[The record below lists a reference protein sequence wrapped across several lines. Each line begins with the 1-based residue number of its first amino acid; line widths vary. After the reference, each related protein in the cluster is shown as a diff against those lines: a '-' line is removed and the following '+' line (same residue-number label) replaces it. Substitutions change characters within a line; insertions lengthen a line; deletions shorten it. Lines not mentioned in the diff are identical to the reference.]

1 LIAEIII
8 DIENKQVNRSFDY
21 LIPPHLENIIE
32 VGYRVKVPFGNTIR
46 VGFVVGIKKDSEFK
60 NKLKEIIDT
69 IDVYKVLNE
78 EFIDISKYIAENNF
92 SFYATSLQTMIPTA
106 LKIKYQ
112 RVAIIEDPDIVS
124 DDIKNIIK
132 RKEIIIDNLP
142 KDKQE
147 LIFKAYKNGGIRL
160 DTKIKKNR
168 NEKKLTF
175 VRLKNPDII
184 PGGKK
189 ARELLEYLKELNE
202 DIELNVLVADS
213 GYSKAI
219 IDSLIRLGA
228 INTYDIEVLDN
239 EADILIDD
247 NRLELN
253 DEQKNVFEAVKFN
266 EAKTYLLHG
275 VTGSGKTLVYMNW
288 IESVIKEGRSA
299 ILLVPEIS
307 LTPQITQLFKKR
319 FNNDIAILHSRLSI
333 TEKYNAWKKILLG
346 EIKIVVGARSAIFAP
361 LRNIGIIII
370 DEAHEST
377 YRQQNNPKYD
387 AIDIAQIRCKT
398 HNAPLVLGSATPDVV
413 QYYKA
418 LEGEY
423 ELLTLPNRANGKKL
437 PATVV
442 VDMTN
447 ELKCG
452 NRSVLSK
459 YLQKSLIEC
468 IRKNEQA
475 ILFLNRRGYSSFVM
489 CRSCGDVVKCPNCDV
504 SLTYHAKKNILKCH
518 YCGYQMPNVSR
529 CTKCN
534 SDKIRYVGTGT
545 EKVIE
550 AVNNLIPEAKV
561 LRVDMD
567 TTSKIEDYEAA
578 YDSFKNHETDILV
591 GTQMITKGLDF
602 DNVTLVG
609 VLNADLALNYPLY
622 DASMVAFNLIEQV
635 SGRAGRS
642 NKDGKVVIQSYNPN
656 HYVIKNAMAH
666 DYEGFY
672 RFEIQKRKMSMMPPF
687 ADFIEISLESSDCNL
702 CYLEAVKLKKSLEN
716 SKTTSTILGPTEA
729 PIFKKNNIYKF
740 IISVLATDELILD
753 VIKNLY
759 PTYQNN
765 KDINLSITRM

>member
-1 LIAEIII
+1 MIAEIII

-112 RVAIIEDPDIVS
+112 RVAIIEDPNIVS

-175 VRLKNPDII
+175 VRLKNPNII

-228 INTYDIEVLDN
+228 INTYDVEVLDN

-253 DEQKNVFEAVKFN
+253 DEQKNVFESVKFN

-361 LRNIGIIII
+361 LKNIGIIIV

-437 PATVV
+437 PSTVV

-459 YLQKSLIEC
+459 ELQKSLIEC

-567 TTSKIEDYEAA
+567 TTSKIEDYEVA

-740 IISVLATDELILD
+740 IISVLSTDELILD